1 MQPISPEARTLTGVA
16 ADPAD
21 EFEAYAA
28 SLAALGVGRSTL
40 RRLLAGRTPKSAWE
54 ELVQGGHVVD
64 RTGSLALKADPQWPE
79 MFASRLDSSRC
90 HVLVRGRAG
99 YPSALEGDIDPPE
112 VLFCLGQPSLIEG
125 RARVT
130 IVGTRSSTRYGAEV
144 ANELASGLT
153 MAGVSVV
160 SGLAAGIDAAAH
172 AGAVRA
178 LVGAP
183 PIAVV
188 ATGVDIASPRSTA
201 ALRDAVAVRG
211 AVISEL
217 PPGVQPERWR
227 FADRNRLMAA
237 LAHVVVVVESHGSG
251 GALFSV
257 EAARQRGNTVM
268 AVPGS
273 VHSVASVGTN
283 ALLADGAPPARD
295 VEDILTAVELAI
307 AGDRSI
313 ASPRWPKVPHERA
326 SRTGQRSKPP
336 SGICAL
342 VFSVLETEPAS
353 LEQVVRRC
361 GSTIGETAAALDQL
375 EELALADG
383 VGGWWRRRGRALA

>member
-1 MQPISPEARTLTGVA
+1 MQAISPETQALTEVA
-16 ADPAD
+16 EDPAD
-21 EFEAYAA
+21 ERGPYAA

-54 ELVQGGHVVD
+54 ELVEGGHSVD
-64 RTGSLALKADPQWPE
+64 STGSLACKADRYWPE
-79 MFASRLDSSRC
+79 LFASRLDSCGC
-90 HVLVRGRAG
+90 HVLVRGSAG
-99 YPSALEGDIDPPE
+99 YPSALEEDTDPPE
-112 VLFCLGQPSLIEG
+112 FLFCLGRPSLGEG

-153 MAGVSVV
+153 MAEVSVV

-178 LVGAP
+178 LDGAP

-201 ALRDAVAVRG
+201 ALRDAVAARG

-237 LAHVVVVVESHGSG
+237 LSHVVVVVESHSVG
-251 GALFSV
+251 GAFYSV
-257 EAARQRGNTVM
+257 EAARQRDKTVM

-273 VHSVASVGTN
+273 VHSPASAGTN
-283 ALLADGAPPARD
+283 ALLAEGAPPARD

-307 AGDRSI
+307 AGHESI
-313 ASPRWPKVPHERA
+313 ASPCWPSASSRKALQTGRRA
-326 SRTGQRSKPP
+326 KPP
-336 SGICAL
+336 SGICAR
-342 VFSVLETEPAS
+342 VFSVLEAEPAS
-353 LEQVVRRC
+353 LEQLVRRC

-383 VGGWWRRRGRALA
+383 AGGWWRRRGRGLA

>member
-1 MQPISPEARTLTGVA
+1 MQPISTESQILTGVA
-16 ADPAD
+16 GEPVEDLGP
-21 EFEAYAA
+21 YAT

-40 RRLLAGRTPKSAWE
+40 RRLLADRTPKSAWE
-54 ELVQGGHVVD
+54 ELVEGDHVVD
-64 RTGSLALKADPQWPE
+64 STGSLARKADRQWPE
-79 MFASRLDSSRC
+79 MFASRLDSCGC

-99 YPSALEGDIDPPE
+99 YPSALEKDPDAPE
-112 VLFCLGQPSLIEG
+112 VLFCLGQPFLIGG
-125 RARVT
+125 RPKVT
-130 IVGTRSSTRYGAEV
+130 IVGTRSCTRYGAEV
-144 ANELASGLT
+144 ATELASGLT
-153 MAGVSVV
+153 MAEVSVV

-178 LVGAP
+178 LDGAP

-188 ATGVDIASPRSTA
+188 ATGVDIASPRSTE
-201 ALRDAVAVRG
+201 ALRDAVAARG

-237 LAHVVVVVESHGSG
+237 LSEVVVVVESHGSG
-251 GALFSV
+251 GALHSV
-257 EAARQRGNTVM
+257 EAARQRGKTVM

-273 VHSVASVGTN
+273 VHSAASVGTN

-295 VEDILTAVELAI
+295 VEDILTAVELVI

-313 ASPRWPKVPHERA
+313 ARPRWPKVASGRT
-326 SRTGQRSKPP
+326 SRTRQRRKPP
-336 SGICAL
+336 SGICAR
-342 VFSVLETEPAS
+342 VFSVLESEPAS

-361 GSTIGETAAALDQL
+361 GTTIGETAVALDQL

-383 VGGWWRRRGRALA
+383 AGGWWRRRGRALA